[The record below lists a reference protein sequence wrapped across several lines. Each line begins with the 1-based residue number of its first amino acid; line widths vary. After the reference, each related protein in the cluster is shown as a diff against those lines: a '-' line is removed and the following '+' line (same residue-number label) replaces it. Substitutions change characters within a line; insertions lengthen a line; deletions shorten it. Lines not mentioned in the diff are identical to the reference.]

1 MLSNDPSSS
10 LSVQERHEDDDRWLR
25 TRRRHRFLSGLC
37 TILALMIAGAAWYA
51 YPILKRHDSSLAQLV
66 HTQQALD
73 KIDGSLQMQRSNVA
87 EWSKDQQQLRDQVTK
102 LGGEIRSRIEVVR
115 KETGHTGENLFHT
128 MQAQIERQIEAMKSR
143 VAALESSRD
152 ADKAQIAALQEELG
166 QVRGEV
172 SEQNRLLSDVRRE
185 MENQNHDAGTENRLA
200 SLQESE
206 ERNRQS
212 VEAINNRLAVRR
224 VDFEVSKGHSRELA
238 PGISLGIT
246 GTDVAFRRVSGWM
259 WVLPDRRTIWLRQ
272 QGAQEPVD
280 FYGYRDGMKRELVI
294 TSVTKG
300 SVAGYL
306 LLPMEGSAAA
316 ESASSLV
323 HAGTAIGN
331 ASE

>member
-25 TRRRHRFLSGLC
+25 TRRRHRVLSGLG
-37 TILALMIAGAAWYA
+37 ILLALMIAGAAWYA
-51 YPILKRHDSSLAQLV
+51 YPILKRHDSALAQLA
-66 HTQQALD
+66 HTRQALD

-87 EWSKDQQQLRDQVTK
+87 EWSKDQQQLRDQVTR
-102 LGGEIRSRIEVVR
+102 LGREMGSRIEAVR
-115 KETGHTGENLFHT
+115 QEASHTGENLFHT
-128 MQAQIERQIEAMKSR
+128 VQAQIEGQMETIMGR

-152 ADKAQIAALQEELG
+152 ADKAQIASLREQLG
-166 QVRGEV
+166 QVRGGV
-172 SEQNRLLSDVRRE
+172 SEQNRQLSEMRRE
-185 MENQNHDAGTENRLA
+185 MENQNHDARTESRLA

-206 ERNRQS
+206 QRDRQS
-212 VEAINNRLAVRR
+212 VEAINNRLAVHRI
-224 VDFEVSKGHSRELA
+224 DFEVTKGHSRELA

-246 GTDVAFRRVSGWM
+246 KTDPAFRRVSGWM
-259 WVLPDRRTIWLRQ
+259 WVLPDRRTIWLRE

-280 FYGYRDGMKRELVI
+280 FYGYTDEKKRELVI

-306 LLPMEGSAAA
+306 LLPMEGSAA

-323 HAGTAIGN
+323 HRGTIIGTA
-331 ASE
+331 SE